1 MYKKLTKIK
10 TSTRIVLKRVH
21 FTGSTKQ
28 RTSVNYTPVS
38 SNIADN
44 NKTAGGSE

>member
-10 TSTRIVLKRVH
+10 TSTIIVLKRVH
-21 FTGSTKQ
+21 FMGSTKQ

-38 SNIADN
+38 NNTAND